1 MAYSRLACRGVINV
15 SVVNSSGCLTFRVD
29 LFHEQEQVPEGEEVP
44 VVRAR
49 DAQERFHGRRLA
61 TVAVRRLPV
70 ELHGEAG

>member
-1 MAYSRLACRGVINV
+1 MSKNKYL
-15 SVVNSSGCLTFRVD
+15 
-29 LFHEQEQVPEGEEVP
+29 EGEEVP

-61 TVAVRRLPV
+61 TVAVRRLSV

>member
-29 LFHEQEQVPEGEEVP
+29 LFHEQEQVLEGEEVP

-70 ELHGEAG
+70 ELHGETG